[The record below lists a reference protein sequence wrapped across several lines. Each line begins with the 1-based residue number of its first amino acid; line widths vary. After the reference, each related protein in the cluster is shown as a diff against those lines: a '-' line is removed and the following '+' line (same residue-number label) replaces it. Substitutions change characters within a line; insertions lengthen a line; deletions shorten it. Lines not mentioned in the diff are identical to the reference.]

1 MFSEK
6 LDSTFE
12 NIFWRP
18 SLMNLENYMLVSLK
32 LQHGITVYYKYKL
45 HLQISLLNFGC
56 DITRTKSVHTLQ
68 KIKKLSFLT
77 STLDYFLMAIIS
89 SSSPVVYHL
98 NLFLCKIWRSLLVNW
113 LNSRIFLFCYYCPA
127 LPLIPPVIYS
137 VSK

>member
-1 MFSEK
+1 MDHFATVFNIYVANWANPKFSNGYNSVILK
-6 LDSTFE
+6 AIIMKFLPRIQ
-12 NIFWRP
+12 NCGP
-18 SLMNLENYMLVSLK
+18 SIKMPMKYMLISLK

-89 SSSPVVYHL
+89 SSSPVG
-98 NLFLCKIWRSLLVNW
+98 I
-113 LNSRIFLFCYYCPA
+113 I
-127 LPLIPPVIYS
+127 
-137 VSK
+137 